1 MLKRGSASRRAV
13 LGASVMILT
22 AVAWWSATTYH
33 ASATADGA
41 TRTLTIYNIHTKET
55 ITVTY
60 KRDGKYDETAL
71 ARLNTFM
78 RDWRADKET
87 KMDPELIDHIW
98 ILHKELGSEVP
109 VHLICGYRTA
119 STNENLRR
127 HGGGQAKKSQHI
139 LGKAA
144 DITFPDVPVK
154 VLRNSALVWEWGGVG
169 YYPTSG
175 VPFVHVDTGRV
186 RMWPRIPRLELA
198 ALFPSGHSKYVPA
211 DNKPITPA
219 DYRLAF
225 AQGLVKQT
233 QIAQAV
239 RIKPAPE
246 PEDVADADDSVDS
259 ATESASS
266 SATAVVA
273 SNEPAATPVVASN
286 EPAATPDPEIAKP
299 ILASYT
305 PSTPAE
311 HEIAADVHSQGTPP
325 PPQRLFAYAS
335 AGGLPSLAGLPS
347 LPGFR
352 SQPAPEPAP
361 LPAYRDAEVVGAP
374 EADDDHPDE
383 LAYVPFD
390 IGGLMTDRSIA
401 YSRTIAPLTAPDQT
415 ALDYLFEDMD
425 QPTALTLRKSSGYRG
440 LAAAQQFSGQA
451 VRNLYAEMGPAASEP
466 TQHAETEPAKPAPTQ
481 IAQR

>member
-1 MLKRGSASRRAV
+1 MLERGSVARRAV
-13 LGASVMILT
+13 FGASVVILT
-22 AVAWWSATTYH
+22 AAAWWSATAYR
-33 ASATADGA
+33 ASATATGE
-41 TRTLTIYNIHTKET
+41 TRTLTMYNIHTKET

-60 KRDGKYDETAL
+60 KRDGKYDAAAL
-71 ARLNTFM
+71 AQLNTFM

-98 ILHKELGSEVP
+98 ILHKELGSQVP

-127 HGGGQAKKSQHI
+127 HGGGQAKRSQHI

-198 ALFPSGHSKYVPA
+198 ALFPDGHSQYIPA

-219 DYRLAF
+219 DYKLAL
-225 AQGLVKQT
+225 AQGIVKQT

-246 PEDVADADDSVDS
+246 PDEDVADADDSI
-259 ATESASS
+259 ESAPDST
-266 SATAVVA
+266 AGAADAVVA
-273 SNEPAATPVVASN
+273 QNEPAATP
-286 EPAATPDPEIAKP
+286 EPSATPEASAPSETAKP

-305 PSTPAE
+305 PDSPTE
-311 HEIAADVHSQGTPP
+311 HEIAADMHDHGAPP

-335 AGGLPSLAGLPS
+335 VGGMPS
-347 LPGFR
+347 LPSFF
-352 SQPAPEPAP
+352 SKPAPAPAP
-361 LPAYRDAEVVGAP
+361 APAYRDAEVVGAP

-383 LAYVPFD
+383 LSYVPFD

-401 YSRTIAPLTAPDQT
+401 YSRTVAPLTPPDQT

-451 VRNLYAEMGPAASEP
+451 VRSLYADM
-466 TQHAETEPAKPAPTQ
+466 EPAKPAPTQ
-481 IAQR
+481 HAELEPARPAPTQVAQR